1 MKRDAMSPIA
11 YTRCVMTPRPISART
26 ARLAAIDRAHLW
38 HPFTA
43 MRQWRES
50 DPIIID
56 SAEGDELIDTEG
68 RRYIDGVSSL
78 WCNVHGHRVPE
89 IDQAIRDQLDRVAHS
104 TLLGLSSTPSIELA
118 DRLVRAA
125 RQLNAERRACDLP
138 GRHALNKVFYSDA
151 GATATELAIKM
162 AIGFQHHTGCTDRKT
177 IIAFSGAY
185 HGDTVGAMSVG
196 YSEMFH
202 RPFESL
208 TFRTVVAP
216 APDVTNAPES
226 RDIDWPWHDE
236 SLRHEVRDR
245 CLRQLDS
252 VLDRHGDSTAAVMI
266 EPLVQGA
273 AGMVTHPRGFLA
285 GVARRCAQRGLLLI
299 ADEVA
304 VGLCRTGTFFA
315 CEQEG
320 VVPDILCLAKGLS
333 GGYLPLAATLCT
345 DEIEEAFCG
354 ETWEHKTLYHG
365 HTYTGNALGCAAAL
379 ANLDLIEQRD
389 TCARVRRHA
398 ECIAGALGTLRDHPN
413 VGDVRQRG
421 VMVGIDLVASRQP
434 RRLFDPLARVGQT
447 LCAAAR
453 PRGLIIRPLGDTV
466 ILNPMPGMKSDTLER
481 MMQIVVQT
489 IRTFDFA
496 AVGG

>member
-1 MKRDAMSPIA
+1 
-11 YTRCVMTPRPISART
+11 MTFNSRT

-43 MRQWRES
+43 MRQWRQA

-104 TLLGLSSTPSIELA
+104 TLLGLASTPSIELA
-118 DRLVRAA
+118 ERLVRMAQ
-125 RQLNAERRACDLP
+125 QLNAARHARDLP
-138 GRHALNKVFYSDA
+138 DRRTLNKVFYSDA

-162 AIGFQHHTGCTDRKT
+162 AVGYQHHTGRPERTT

-196 YSEMFH
+196 YCEKFH

-208 TFRTVVAP
+208 TFRTVFAP
-216 APDVTNAPES
+216 APDVTNAPEA

-236 SLRHEVRDR
+236 SLRLAVRDR
-245 CLRQLDS
+245 CLRQFDNI
-252 VLDRHGDSTAAVMI
+252 LDRHGDTAAAVMI

-273 AGMVTHPRGFLA
+273 AGMVTHPGGFLA
-285 GVARRCAQRGLLLI
+285 GVAQRCAQRGLPLI

-304 VGLCRTGTFFA
+304 VGLCRTGTLLA

-354 ETWEHKTLYHG
+354 QTWEHKTLYHG

-379 ANLDLIEQRD
+379 ASLDLIAQRD
-389 TCARVRRHA
+389 TCAQVRRHA
-398 ECIAGALGTLRDHPN
+398 DRIAAALETLRDHPN

-421 VMVGIDLVASRQP
+421 VMVGLDLVASRRP
-434 RRLFDPLARVGQT
+434 RRPFDPLASVGDA

-466 ILNPMPGMKSDTLER
+466 ILNPMPGMKGDTLER

>member
-1 MKRDAMSPIA
+1 
-11 YTRCVMTPRPISART
+11 
-26 ARLAAIDRAHLW
+26 
-38 HPFTA
+38 
-43 MRQWRES
+43 MRQWRQIE
-50 DPIIID
+50 PIIID
-56 SAEGDELIDTEG
+56 AAEGDELIDTRG

-89 IDQAIRDQLDRVAHS
+89 IDAAIRAQLDRVAHS
-104 TLLGLSSTPSIELA
+104 TLLGLASTPSIELA
-118 DRLVRAA
+118 ARLVRAA
-125 RQLNAERRACDLP
+125 QRLSETHSRRRKATVSPRPPRLP
-138 GRHALNKVFYSDA
+138 LTKVFYSDA

-162 AIGFQHHTGCTDRKT
+162 AVGYQHHRGEAQRTT
-177 IIAFSGAY
+177 IIAFRGAY

-196 YSEMFH
+196 YCETFH

-208 TFRTVVAP
+208 TFRTVFSP
-216 APDVTNAPES
+216 TPDVTNAPEA

-236 SLRHEVRDR
+236 ALRRIVRDR
-245 CLRQLDS
+245 CLKQFDDILET
-252 VLDRHGDSTAAVMI
+252 HNETIAAVMI

-273 AGMVTHPRGFLA
+273 AGMVTHPEGFLA
-285 GVARRCAQRGLLLI
+285 GVAQRCEARGIPLI

-304 VGLCRTGTFFA
+304 VGFCRTGTLFA

-333 GGYLPLAATLCT
+333 GGYLPLAATLCM
-345 DEIEEAFCG
+345 DAIEQAFEG
-354 ETWEHKTLYHG
+354 EPWEHKTLYHG

-389 TCARVRRHA
+389 TCAAVQRNA
-398 ECIAGALGTLRDHPN
+398 AIMAASLEQLRDHPH

-421 VMVGIDLVASRQP
+421 VMIGIDLVATRQP
-434 RRLFDPLARVGQT
+434 RCAFDPKRRLGHA

-453 PRGLIIRPLGDTV
+453 PRGLIIRPLGDTI
-466 ILNPMPGMKSDTLER
+466 ILNPIPAMKADTLVR
-481 MMQIVVQT
+481 MMHIVVET

-496 AVGG
+496 GFRG